1 MLGRSPRG
9 RGRFRPGLAIWLP
22 VSMLICAAAIGTR
35 AAAQTVWT
43 GPPIE
48 FVRPSGADPTDPA
61 SQDLLVP
68 GVAITRGETGGV
80 YNAAL
85 EDFFDALVSPADT
98 EWAFVANNPGETVEA
113 ANFLNLSF
121 ADWKTAHGGN
131 PMATVGQ
138 SAVLHILSADVYIDL
153 TFTSFTGGG
162 TGGGFSYTR
171 STVPEPATGLLLGGA
186 LAVLA
191 ARRRSRFA

>member
-1 MLGRSPRG
+1 MLPPSISRSLLLLYCMIAPLC
-9 RGRFRPGLAIWLP
+9 LA
-22 VSMLICAAAIGTR
+22 SGAAAATIWSGPTIDFVKPDFGDPNDPANRDLIIPGVVELTR
-35 AAAQTVWT
+35 ANS
-43 GPPIE
+43 
-48 FVRPSGADPTDPA
+48 SG
-61 SQDLLVP
+61 L
-68 GVAITRGETGGV
+68 
-80 YNAAL
+80 YNHAVEAGYVVG
-85 EDFFDALVSPADT
+85 VSPADT